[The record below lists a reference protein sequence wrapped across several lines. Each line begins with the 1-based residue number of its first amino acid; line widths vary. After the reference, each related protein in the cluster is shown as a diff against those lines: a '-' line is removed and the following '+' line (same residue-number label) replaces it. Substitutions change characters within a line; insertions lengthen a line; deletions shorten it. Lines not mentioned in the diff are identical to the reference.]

1 MDNNYLNHVLGSP
14 FINKEI
20 KESIRN
26 KISSLRN
33 ANNTIRMLQENAGA
47 VDPITEFLQDQFNN
61 NAHYIY
67 AVLRDFKDKLSKD
80 ALPNEEKEIYE
91 LMEKVLNQFANI
103 LNIQPPQTTTNTNTT
118 SEGLN
123 ITEARNTRPKEIQ
136 RAIDTKDNSTI
147 LIAYVKHVLK
157 WMAGVINSAA
167 KRFKQPHANIISY
180 FPSAWIPLLQAI
192 NGLKSK
198 FKPYEQKIKPNAT
211 ATANTT
217 QSQQQQQT
225 ARGGNPATQQQ
236 QQQQPQQ
243 QPQQQQQ
250 PPKQLTLDDFK
261 FKEQDNEIIVSAKN
275 SGEMGT
281 SEGDRIVFDTG
292 DFYTYDDM
300 LELGLFSK
308 SELDNKIKA
317 TAPALINLIPTDSGT
332 KIENPDPKISPGND
346 KVKAEELAIIIDHMI
361 NIVISTVKADSL
373 RSSKYLNK
381 NNPLNEEVMVKSTSI
396 LEVDTPSGT
405 GTQPDKEDIIKN
417 AFIYNYQSKLN
428 KSANFII
435 ELDKGKQE
443 DKTFELNGILHTLE
457 VLWTTQDSNFNY
469 LSVEV
474 KNTLDNSL
482 RESTIFLIP
491 DNRVSPKY
499 RGGGLKD
506 FSFEEFFKRANPSAY
521 TNPFEF
527 WNFDG
532 KKEDFYR
539 ALYAVIAHKPKEFRS
554 KARYEKELTIDPN
567 EKTQVIST
575 ERSKH
580 KGVPLYKKIT
590 KQMLTKYINNKDEA
604 EANRWILPLERI
616 GYFKIN
622 PDMVRS
628 EYMREKNFQAL
639 RTWLLYFS
647 FTNDSATSIVND
659 FWIKKVSDNKDP
671 ASEPLDTLRQ
681 ELEDFYKE
689 VSGKRLRIQKKVK
702 ESFSYTKEKIINPF
716 QLSNFI

>member
-1 MDNNYLNHVLGSP
+1 MC
-14 FINKEI
+14 
-20 KESIRN
+20 
-26 KISSLRN
+26 SSDL
-33 ANNTIRMLQENAGA
+33 
-47 VDPITEFLQDQFNN
+47 
-61 NAHYIY
+61 
-67 AVLRDFKDKLSKD
+67 
-80 ALPNEEKEIYE
+80 
-91 LMEKVLNQFANI
+91 
-103 LNIQPPQTTTNTNTT
+103 
-118 SEGLN
+118 
-123 ITEARNTRPKEIQ
+123 
-136 RAIDTKDNSTI
+136 
-147 LIAYVKHVLK
+147 
-157 WMAGVINSAA
+157 
-167 KRFKQPHANIISY
+167 
-180 FPSAWIPLLQAI
+180 
-192 NGLKSK
+192 
-198 FKPYEQKIKPNAT
+198 
-211 ATANTT
+211 
-217 QSQQQQQT
+217 
-225 ARGGNPATQQQ
+225 
-236 QQQQPQQ
+236 
-243 QPQQQQQ
+243 
-250 PPKQLTLDDFK
+250 
-261 FKEQDNEIIVSAKN
+261 
-275 SGEMGT
+275 
-281 SEGDRIVFDTG
+281 
-292 DFYTYDDM
+292 
-300 LELGLFSK
+300 
-308 SELDNKIKA
+308 
-317 TAPALINLIPTDSGT
+317 
-332 KIENPDPKISPGND
+332 
-346 KVKAEELAIIIDHMI
+346 
-361 NIVISTVKADSL
+361 
-373 RSSKYLNK
+373 
-381 NNPLNEEVMVKSTSI
+381 
-396 LEVDTPSGT
+396 
-405 GTQPDKEDIIKN
+405 
-417 AFIYNYQSKLN
+417 
-428 KSANFII
+428 
-435 ELDKGKQE
+435 
-443 DKTFELNGILHTLE
+443 KTFELNGILHTLE